1 MNLSIAIPD
10 SLLVDEATKIDK
22 TKKISIIARTCAIF
36 RVQEIFIY
44 REGNGHRN
52 DSTLISTL
60 LKYLETPQFFR
71 KKLFPK
77 MDALK
82 YAGVMT
88 PLKIPSH
95 LVPSELKMVKVGDVR
110 EGLVIHYKGAKFLD
124 IGVNH
129 LIPYFGKAKYNVRV
143 IVQIKT
149 INPKLTVK
157 EIIKKEIKKYL
168 GYKVKERASLISIL
182 NEWNGKT
189 ILTSRKGKIPTN
201 TEIKQYVNTEKQVL
215 VVFGSPEKG
224 VHQILG
230 YNIKKVQNSH
240 VLNFFPNQATE
251 TVRFEEALL
260 GTLSILNFIESNNT

>member
-22 TKKISIIARTCAIF
+22 TKKISVIARTCAIF

-110 EGLVIHYKGAKFLD
+110 EGLIIHYKGAKFLD
-124 IGVNH
+124 IGINH
-129 LIPYFGKAKYNVRV
+129 LIPYFGKAKYNVRAV
-143 IVQIKT
+143 SYT
-149 INPKLTVK
+149 HLT
-157 EIIKKEIKKYL
+157 L
-168 GYKVKERASLISIL
+168 
-182 NEWNGKT
+182 
-189 ILTSRKGKIPTN
+189 PT
-201 TEIKQYVNTEKQVL
+201 K
-215 VVFGSPEKG
+215 
-224 VHQILG
+224 
-230 YNIKKVQNSH
+230 
-240 VLNFFPNQATE
+240 A
-251 TVRFEEALL
+251 
-260 GTLSILNFIESNNT
+260 

>member
-10 SLLVDEATKIDK
+10 SLLIDDATKIDK
-22 TKKISIIARTCAIF
+22 TKKIAIIARTCAIF
-36 RVQEIFIY
+36 RVNEIFIY
-44 REGNGHRN
+44 REGNGHKN
-52 DSTLISTL
+52 DSKLISTL

-77 MDALK
+77 MDVLK

-95 LVPSELKMVKVGDVR
+95 LVTSNIQMIQVGDIR
-110 EGLVIHYKGAKFLD
+110 EGLVTNYKGKKFLD
-124 IGVNH
+124 IGVNQ
-129 LIPYFGKAKYNVRV
+129 LIPYFGNTKYGTR
-143 IVQIKT
+143 IIIKIKT

-157 EIIKKEIKKYL
+157 EIIKEETKKYW
-168 GYKVKERASLISIL
+168 GYKVKERANLISIL
-182 NEWNGKT
+182 NEWGGKI
-189 ILTSRKGKIPTN
+189 ILTSRKGKIPTKIIIN
-201 TEIKQYVNTEKQVL
+201 QYVNYEKPIL

-230 YNIKKVQNSH
+230 YNIKKIQNSH
-240 VLNFFPNQATE
+240 ILNFFPNQATE

-260 GTLSILNFIESNNT
+260 GTLSILNFLELNNT